1 MVQVALLLIGVFGSD
16 VSVCAAQIRVLLCI
30 SMLLFDI
37 FVLLGVSFWGSQL
50 KGFGMGML
58 GGSCVL
64 LLMCTSALHPE
75 TPPCDIVLY
84 IASIVCAVGAVE
96 AAGGF
101 SYVIRVVE
109 LLIRR
114 YPGSMVYISPL
125 LTYMITF
132 FSGTNH
138 IAYSVIPIIAGVS
151 RNIGVRPS
159 YPLSLSVIAA
169 LFGTLSSPVS
179 PVALIVEGKFSEY
192 SIGMATIFKVL
203 VCSTLGGLFITAA
216 IFGQIS
222 KRYPLSLDKQ
232 RCQDDDTLHDASPI
246 GSSGRAIS
254 SVVIFFMGIV
264 LVILMSSVKSLQ
276 PFYNINGIP
285 QYVPKKYVPVL
296 VMFAVGMV
304 IKVLCRLPYKSL
316 SRGPIFTAGVQGMF
330 SIFGMAWLSSTVVE
344 GNKVHVLQGLSKYVV
359 YPWHFVIVLLLA
371 SAIMGSTVATVKAI
385 LPLGMV
391 LGIPAKIL
399 LATIVATTGVFI
411 IPTYPTI
418 LAAVQL
424 DKTGTTRVGRYLFN
438 HSFLLPGLLAIFF
451 AICIGY
457 ILVNLWIPD

>member
-1 MVQVALLLIGVFGSD
+1 MVCVVLVY
-16 VSVCAAQIRVLLCI
+16 VLLCT

-37 FVLLGVSFWGSQL
+37 FVLLGVSFLGPRL

-64 LLMCTSALHPE
+64 LLMFSSALHPAD
-75 TPPCDIVLY
+75 PPFDIMLY
-84 IASIVCAVGAVE
+84 IASIVSAIGAVE

-101 SYVIRVVE
+101 DYVIHVVGSV
-109 LLIRR
+109 IRK
-114 YPGSMVYISPL
+114 YPGSMVYMSPL

-132 FSGTNH
+132 LSGTNH
-138 IAYSVIPIIAGVS
+138 ITYSIMPIIAEVS
-151 RNIGVRPS
+151 RRMGVRPS

-179 PVALIVEGKFSEY
+179 AVALMVGRTLCECGID
-192 SIGMATIFKVL
+192 MATIFKVL
-203 VCSTLGGLFITAA
+203 ICSTLGGLFITAT

-222 KRYPLSLDKQ
+222 KRRPLSLDQQ
-232 RCQDDDTLHDASPI
+232 RHQDGNTLHDSASI
-246 GSSGRAIS
+246 YSSGRAVP
-254 SVVIFFMGIV
+254 SVGLFSMGIV

-276 PFYNINGIP
+276 PFYRVNGEL
-285 QYVPKKYVPVL
+285 QYVPKNYVPIL
-296 VMFAVGMV
+296 VMFAVCMV
-304 IKVLCRLPYKSL
+304 IKVFCRLPYKSL
-316 SRGPIFTAGVQGMF
+316 TKGPIFTAGVQGMF
-330 SIFGMAWLSSTVVE
+330 SIFGMAWVSSTVIE
-344 GNKVHVLQGLSKYVV
+344 GNKVYILQELSKCIV
-359 YPWHFVIVLLLA
+359 YPWHFAIMLLLA
-371 SAIMGSTVATVKAI
+371 SAIMGSTAATVRTI
-385 LPLGMV
+385 LPLGIV
-391 LGIPAKIL
+391 LGISAKML
-399 LATIVATTGVFI
+399 LATIVAATGVFI

-438 HSFLLPGLLAIFF
+438 HSFLLPGLIAVSV

>member
-1 MVQVALLLIGVFGSD
+1 
-16 VSVCAAQIRVLLCI
+16 
-30 SMLLFDI
+30 MLLFDI
-37 FVLLGVSFWGSQL
+37 FVLLGVSFLGSRL
-50 KGFGMGML
+50 KGFGMGVL

-64 LLMCTSALHPE
+64 LLMCASALHP
-75 TPPCDIVLY
+75 TNPPCDIVLY
-84 IASIVCAVGAVE
+84 IASIVGAVGAVE

-101 SYVIRVVE
+101 SYVIRVVG
-109 LLIRR
+109 LVIKK

-132 FSGTNH
+132 LSGTNH
-138 IAYSVIPIIAGVS
+138 IAYSVMPIIAEVS
-151 RNIGVRPS
+151 RSIGVRPS
-159 YPLSLSVIAA
+159 YPLSLSVISA
-169 LFGTLSSPVS
+169 LFGALSSPVS
-179 PVALIVEGKFSEY
+179 SVALIVEGTFSEY
-192 SIGMATIFKVL
+192 GIGMATIFKVL
-203 VCSTLGGLFITAA
+203 VCSTLGGLFTTAA

-222 KRYPLSLDKQ
+222 KRYPLSLDQQ
-232 RCQDDDTLHDASPI
+232 RCQDDNTLHGASPI
-246 GSSGRAIS
+246 GDSGRAIS
-254 SVVIFFMGIV
+254 SVALFSMGVV

-276 PFYNINGIP
+276 PFCSVNGIP

-316 SRGPIFTAGVQGMF
+316 TRGPIFTAGVQGMF
-330 SIFGMAWLSSTVVE
+330 SIFGMAWLSSTVIE
-344 GNKVHVLQGLSKYVV
+344 GNKVYILQELSKCIV
-359 YPWHFVIVLLLA
+359 YPWHFAIVLLLA
-371 SAIMGSTVATVKAI
+371 SAIMGSTVATVGTI

-391 LGIPAKIL
+391 LGMSAKML
-399 LATIVATTGVFI
+399 LATIVAATGVFI

-424 DKTGTTRVGRYLFN
+424 DKTGTTRIGKYLFN
-438 HSFLLPGLLAIFF
+438 HSFLLPGLIAVFI